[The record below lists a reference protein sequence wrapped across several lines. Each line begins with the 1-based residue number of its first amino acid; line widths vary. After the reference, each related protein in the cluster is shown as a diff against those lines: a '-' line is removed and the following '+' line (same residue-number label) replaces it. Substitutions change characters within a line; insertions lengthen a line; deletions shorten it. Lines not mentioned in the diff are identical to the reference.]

1 MSRWITAK
9 LTSCAMLAMALWTA
23 ASCAALAQTGAA
35 AFYKGKTLT
44 IVTSTGAGGG
54 YDLVARLIARHLPKA
69 MPGLAN
75 VVVQN
80 MPGGGNLRAANYM
93 YELAPKD
100 GTMIGV
106 VENAIPLKQV
116 LDATNVRFDAA
127 KFNWI
132 GSTGGHNEVI
142 MALGSAGIESV
153 EDLKRRE
160 VVLGGTGPSSSIV
173 LYPAAMNNVLS
184 TRFKIVTGYTSS
196 SEIYLAM
203 DRGEVVARSGT
214 VPSINIWH
222 PDWLAQGK
230 IKILAQVGLKR
241 DPQMPNIPL
250 ISEFAATPEQRDALT
265 LISSPAALGQPYYA
279 PPGVPA
285 ERVSLLRAAFAQTL
299 RDPDFLA
306 EAEKI
311 QADIDPISGDQLAQI
326 IQNVI
331 SAPANV
337 VEKARAAIELK
348 DATSR

>member
-1 MSRWITAK
+1 MARRVAAK
-9 LTSCAMLAMALWTA
+9 LLTATLALWIA
-23 ASCAALAQTGAA
+23 GSCAALAQVDAA
-35 AFYKGKTLT
+35 TFFKGKPLT

-54 YDLVARLIARHLPKA
+54 YDLVARLIARYLPRA
-69 MPGLAN
+69 LPGLAS

-100 GTMIGV
+100 GTFIGV

-116 LDATNVRFDAA
+116 LDSTNVRFDAT

-142 MALGSAGIESV
+142 MALGSAGINSV
-153 EDLKRRE
+153 EDLKSRE

-173 LYPAAMNNVLS
+173 LYPAAMNNVLG

-222 PDWLAQGK
+222 SDWIAQGK

-241 DPQMPNIPL
+241 DPQMPDLPL
-250 ISEFAATPEQRDALT
+250 ISELAATQQQRDVLA

-285 ERVSLLRAAFAQTL
+285 DRVSLLRAAFAQTL

-306 EAEKI
+306 EAAKI
-311 QADIDPISGDQLAQI
+311 QADIDPIGGEDLAQI
-326 IQNVI
+326 IQTVI
-331 SAPANV
+331 GAPASV